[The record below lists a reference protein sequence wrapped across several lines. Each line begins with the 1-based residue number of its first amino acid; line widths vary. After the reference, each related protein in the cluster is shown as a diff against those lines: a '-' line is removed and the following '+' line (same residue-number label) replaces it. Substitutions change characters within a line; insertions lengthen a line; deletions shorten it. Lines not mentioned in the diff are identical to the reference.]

1 MSSSARPL
9 GGPAHIV
16 QFADP
21 VGVPYVSMNQAPGRD
36 PAVVAELRRELA
48 EIERQLQELETRRDH
63 VSRRIVELES

>member
-36 PAVVAELRRELA
+36 PAVVRAARVAELRRELA
-48 EIERQLQELETRRDH
+48 EIERQLQELETRRDQ
-63 VSRRIVELES
+63 LES